1 MNFIA
6 WIIVGGLAG
15 WVASMVMKTDAQMGI
30 FANIAAGILGAA
42 LGGWLSGM
50 LFNYDPTTFSIPGF
64 IVAVIGAMLVIF
76 LVQLMTGRRK
86 V

>member
-15 WVASMVMKTDAQMGI
+15 WVASMFMKTDAQMGI
-30 FANIAAGILGAA
+30 FANIIAGILGAA

-50 LFNYDPTTFSIPGF
+50 IFNYDPTTFSIPGF
-64 IVAVIGAMLVIF
+64 IIAVIGAMLVIF